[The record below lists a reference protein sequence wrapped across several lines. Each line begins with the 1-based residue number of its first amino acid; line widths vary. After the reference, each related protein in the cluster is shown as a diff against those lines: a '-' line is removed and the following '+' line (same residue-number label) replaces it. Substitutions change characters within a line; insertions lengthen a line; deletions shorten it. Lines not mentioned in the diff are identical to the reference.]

1 MIRRPL
7 FVAGIALILG
17 LYILTAAGFP
27 ILGKPAEQDA
37 VIQCI
42 DTEETVKI
50 TGLIYQRVEKSNS
63 IQYYIKEA
71 NLNFKSVEAI
81 RSKDLFISEE
91 AKSFKNPIDENNITK
106 QNISFIENIPINP
119 NMSFEQNIPIPQN
132 VIVIVGNKNQS
143 ESLSIGSEI
152 RVEGVLERIESPGN
166 PGQFDSESYYAIKG
180 IGYTI
185 WAENIEVLTVG
196 DGWGER
202 LQQFRERMVETLTL
216 MLPKRHAGVLAEML
230 LGDKNIG
237 DPETKVNYQVGGV
250 MHILSISGLHLSLL
264 GMGCYRLLCRIRL
277 PGAIRA
283 LVAGVLM
290 GFYCWFTGSNVGTL
304 RALVMFYVAL
314 GAKVSGGSYDPL
326 SSASLALILL
336 LLENPR
342 YLFYSGF
349 QLSFVAVLGAGAIY
363 PIWRDALPEKQ
374 KVKDFRQR
382 WKRLMKDGIL
392 STLIITLS
400 TLPLICYYFYE
411 IPLLG
416 LIPNLLILLT
426 LNGVMIPGALG
437 IGAGLFSLIVGKF
450 ILLPV
455 WGLLELYEILLKII
469 RNIPWS
475 VYICGKPRLW
485 QILVYYICYLM
496 AAGIIWW
503 NRNPREKD
511 SAEEGRTKE
520 HRPNE
525 HGKRLV
531 WMLNITL
538 LVVGIWILLW
548 RPSVELSLTAL
559 DVGQGDS
566 IVLRSGEQCFL
577 VDGGSSSEGQVGAH
591 RILPYLKSQGIRK
604 LDGIIIT
611 HMDDDHTNGI
621 LELLEMVSKRESAL
635 RVQRLFLPIWMKG
648 SEEEIQFLD
657 SAKRAGISICYLQKG
672 DRIQK
677 GEFFMEV
684 LYPDEDGSDGNA
696 GSVTLSVN
704 YQGFRALLTG
714 DLEGRGEEQV
724 IQELSAY
731 DYLKVAHHG
740 SRNSTSMEFLDKADP
755 RIAVISC
762 GKKNYYGHP
771 HGELLDRLRQKDV
784 KIFITSECGAVT
796 LYKDRKRSYVT
807 TFRRI

>member
-7 FVAGIALILG
+7 FMAGIALILG
-17 LYILTAAGFP
+17 LCILTAAGFP

-42 DTEETVKI
+42 DTEENVKI
-50 TGLIYQRVEKSNS
+50 TGQIYQRVEKSNS

-71 NLNFKSVEAI
+71 NLNFKSV
-81 RSKDLFISEE
+81 RSKELFISEE
-91 AKSFKNPIDENNITK
+91 TTSYKNPIEENNIIK
-106 QNISFIENIPINP
+106 QNISFTDNIPINP
-119 NMSFEQNIPIPQN
+119 SMSFEQSIPISQN
-132 VIVIVGNKNQS
+132 IMVIAGNKNQS
-143 ESLSIGSEI
+143 EALSIGSEI
-152 RVEGVLERIESPGN
+152 QVVGVLERIETPGN
-166 PGQFDSESYYAIKG
+166 PGQFDSQSYYSIKG

-185 WAENIEVLTVG
+185 WAKDIEVLTAG
-196 DGWGER
+196 DGWGEWLQR
-202 LQQFRERMVETLTL
+202 LRERMVETLTL

-230 LGDKNIG
+230 LGDKSSG

-283 LVAGVLM
+283 MAAGVLM
-290 GFYCWFTGSNVGTL
+290 GFYCWFTGGNVGTL

-326 SSASLALILL
+326 SSASLALLLL

-411 IPLLG
+411 VPLLG

-437 IGAGLFSLIVGKF
+437 MGAGLFSLLVGK
-450 ILLPV
+450 ILLLPV
-455 WGLLELYEILLKII
+455 WGLLELYEILLKMI

-475 VYICGKPRLW
+475 VYICGQPRLW

-503 NRNPREKD
+503 NKNPKEKD
-511 SAEEGRTKE
+511 GGEGGRPKE
-520 HRPNE
+520 HRPKE
-525 HGKRLV
+525 QGQRLI
-531 WMLNITL
+531 WMINIAL
-538 LVVGIWILLW
+538 LVAGVWILLW
-548 RPSVELSLTAL
+548 RPSVEMSLTAL

-566 IVLRSGEQCFL
+566 IVLRWGEQCFL
-577 VDGGSSSEGQVGAH
+577 VDGGSSSEGQVGAY

-604 LDGIIIT
+604 LDGIVIT
-611 HMDDDHTNGI
+611 HMDEDHTNGI
-621 LELLEMVSKRESAL
+621 LELLEMVGKRETAI

-648 SEEEIQFLD
+648 SEEEIPFLD
-657 SAKRAGISICYLQKG
+657 SAKRAGILVGYLQKG
-672 DRIQK
+672 DRIQE
-677 GEFFMEV
+677 GEFSMEV
-684 LYPDEDGSDGNA
+684 LHPDENGSDGNA
-696 GSVTLSVN
+696 GSVTLGVH
-704 YQGFRALLTG
+704 YQGFCALLTG

-740 SRNSTSMEFLDKADP
+740 SRNSTSMEFLEKADP
-755 RIAVISC
+755 GVAIISC
-762 GKKNYYGHP
+762 GKNNYYGHP
-771 HGELLDRLRQKDV
+771 HGELLERLRQKDI
-784 KIFITSECGAVT
+784 KIFVTSECGAVT
-796 LYKDRKRSYVT
+796 LYKDRKRTYVT
-807 TFRRI
+807 TFRRR